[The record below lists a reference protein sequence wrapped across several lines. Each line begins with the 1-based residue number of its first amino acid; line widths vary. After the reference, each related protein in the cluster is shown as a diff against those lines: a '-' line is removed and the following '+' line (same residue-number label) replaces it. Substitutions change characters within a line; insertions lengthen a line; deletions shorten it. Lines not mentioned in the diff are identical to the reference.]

1 MLTHYRD
8 ITLGILL
15 ITVVGTSCLAQPS
28 VSRRPSATSS
38 ARSRDAKNESALKA
52 LDRLRAIRDCWI
64 DPYAML
70 PYDQPK
76 QKGEGDF
83 YRCGSEYSLR
93 LAEAQAA
100 VGDLSNESSNGV
112 IVREATAAIQV
123 FNDLDTLKK
132 VFNRSGLS
140 TLLESTR
147 VSDIYPIIHKYN
159 LTYSQNL
166 TTKGEIYRQMMPHR
180 RVHVDQFA
188 ALIANVPADS
198 NPTLTPEQ
206 ATATNDDLTWSR
218 AQRDMAYDWY
228 LRAYP
233 NGRHAG
239 EARQSAARKSE
250 IQKERNDQL
259 LRIRA
264 DLEPITRKVLEA
276 YVRGDKETYGSF
288 LSDRFPSRALY
299 IARLKPQAEVAS
311 FEIRDFEVKRHN
323 PDYELY
329 RATMNVHYRSVFN
342 KEREYHNTLLYLK
355 TERGW
360 QIVEWH

>member
-1 MLTHYRD
+1 MLSLYRD

-15 ITVVGTSCLAQPS
+15 IMVVGTSCLAQPTT
-28 VSRRPSATSS
+28 SRRPSAKSS
-38 ARSRDAKNESALKA
+38 ARSRDVKNEGALKA

-70 PYDQPK
+70 PYDEPK

-83 YRCGSEYSLR
+83 YGCGAEYPLR

-100 VGDLSNESSNGV
+100 VADLSKQTNNALLA
-112 IVREATAAIQV
+112 REANAAIGV
-123 FNDLDTLKK
+123 FNDLDTLRKF
-132 VFNRSGLS
+132 FNRSGLS
-140 TLLESTR
+140 SLLESTR

-159 LTYSQNL
+159 LTYTQNL
-166 TTKGEIYRQMMPHR
+166 TTKGEIYRQIMPHR
-180 RVHVDQFA
+180 RVNVDQFA
-188 ALIANVPADS
+188 ALIANVPVDS

-206 ATATNDDLTWSR
+206 ATAANDDLTWNR
-218 AQRDMAYDWY
+218 VQRDMSYEWY

-233 NGRHAG
+233 NGRHAA
-239 EARQSAARKSE
+239 EARQSVARKSE
-250 IQKERNDQL
+250 IQKERNDQIE
-259 LRIRA
+259 RIRA

-299 IARLKPQAEVAS
+299 IARLKPQTEVAS
-311 FEIRDFEVKRHN
+311 FEIKDFEVKRYN

-329 RATMNVHYRSVFN
+329 QATMNVYYRSVFN
-342 KEREYHNTLLYLK
+342 KEREYHNTLLFLK

-360 QIVEWH
+360 QIIEWH